1 MERIGSD
8 TLSQFI
14 FGLKF
19 YLLKLTICSVVTRK
33 FIFIPHSKVT
43 LIVILNHLSIH
54 CGGPGPWPVSGYR
67 PVAACPGSSGYPR
80 QTPSRTRPCKRC
92 LSTPSMSPQHPPANK
107 RSQIKKR
114 HKKRFRTYIRALG
127 GHHQVAAQL
136 DILAWLHV
144 STTKRISRG

>member
-14 FGLKF
+14 FGPTF

-54 CGGPGPWPVSGYR
+54 CGGPGPWLVSGYR
-67 PVAACPGSSGYPR
+67 LVAACPGSSGYPR

-92 LSTPSMSPQHPPANK
+92 LSTLSMSPQHPPANK
-107 RSQIKKR
+107 RSQIKES
-114 HKKRFRTYIRALG
+114 HGKRFCTYIRALC

-136 DILAWLHV
+136 NILAWLHV
-144 STTKRISRG
+144 STTERISLG

>member
-14 FGLKF
+14 FGPTF
-19 YLLKLTICSVVTRK
+19 YLLKLTICSVLTK
-33 FIFIPHSKVT
+33 KYTFIPH
-43 LIVILNHLSIH
+43 LILNHVSIH
-54 CGGPGPWPVSGYR
+54 CGGPGPWLVSGYR
-67 PVAACPGSSGYPR
+67 LVAACPGSSGYPR

-92 LSTPSMSPQHPPANK
+92 LSTLSMSPQHPPANK
-107 RSQIKKR
+107 RSQIKES
-114 HKKRFRTYIRALG
+114 HGKRFCTYIRALC

-144 STTKRISRG
+144 STTERISLG